1 MMIKSNK
8 KHKIVNIF
16 LSKLILISFFYFILQ
31 INFALSSQFSPA
43 IKVNNIFIS
52 KYEINERRKLL
63 IALGT
68 SKLEAKKNAQE
79 HLINETLQQLHSK
92 TIGVTVLPSQIE
104 EVFNNFISVRSLT
117 KNSLNQSLRKFGAS
131 LDELKK
137 YLKANVLMRNI
148 INNTFYSRMTI
159 EDFDF
164 SIFRPAASISIPTQL
179 NISEIVIPFSVRGKE
194 NTIKLGERII
204 KDLKNGKEFN
214 KLAKRF
220 SKAATSKKGGL
231 IGFVE
236 LDSLPDPL
244 RKILVKLKSGKHSNV
259 IITPDSIMI
268 FKINSWKTS
277 QKIQKPPNEII
288 YAEIN
293 NDDSEINNMRDGMWS
308 YLEHTT
314 QNFDIP
320 IKKDNPSTW
329 VEYQKLYP
337 KHSMLLQQYQVGH
350 HQMCW
355 DVRQNP
361 KVVDTF
367 SKIWST
373 NPEDL
378 LTSFDVFLS
387 KIFLRTEFLKEGY

>member
-1 MMIKSNK
+1 MIIKIKTKKS
-8 KHKIVNIF
+8 IVNIF
-16 LSKLILISFFYFILQ
+16 LSKLILITILYFLIP
-31 INFALSSQFSPA
+31 INFAKSSQFSPA
-43 IKVNNIFIS
+43 IKVNNVFIS

-68 SKLEAKKNAQE
+68 SKSEARKNAQE

-164 SIFRPAASISIPTQL
+164 SIFRPSASISIPTQI

-204 KDLKNGKEFN
+204 KDLKNGKDFE

-231 IGFVE
+231 IGFIE

-244 RKILVKLKSGKHSNV
+244 KEILIKLKSGKNSNV
-259 IITPDSIMI
+259 IITPNSIMI
-268 FKINSWKTS
+268 FKINSWKMT
-277 QKIQKPPNEII
+277 QKIQNPPNEIT
-288 YAEIN
+288 YAELN
-293 NDDSEINNMRDGMWS
+293 KDGSEINDCKSISKEKIIG
-308 YLEHTT
+308 
-314 QNFDIP
+314 P
-320 IKKDNPSTW
+320 IKEIKLNKNIREALNQLRPSEKIQFVEKNGKTSLLILCDRRLILSDNSTKIL
-329 VEYQKLYP
+329 QGQ
-337 KHSMLLQQYQVGH
+337 MLENRLQTLAEGL
-350 HQMCW
+350 
-355 DVRQNP
+355 NLEL
-361 KVVDTF
+361 K
-367 SKIWST
+367 
-373 NPEDL
+373 
-378 LTSFDVFLS
+378 
-387 KIFLRTEFLKEGY
+387 RTAEIIYLK

>member
-1 MMIKSNK
+1 MIIKIKTKKS
-8 KHKIVNIF
+8 IVNIF
-16 LSKLILISFFYFILQ
+16 LSKLILITILYFLIP
-31 INFALSSQFSPA
+31 INSAKSSQFSPA
-43 IKVNNIFIS
+43 IKVNNVFIS

-68 SKLEAKKNAQE
+68 SKSEARKNAQE

-164 SIFRPAASISIPTQL
+164 SIFRPSASISIPTQI

-204 KDLKNGKEFN
+204 KDLKNGKDFE

-231 IGFVE
+231 IGFIE

-244 RKILVKLKSGKHSNV
+244 KEILIKLKSGKNSNV
-259 IITPDSIMI
+259 IITPNSIMI
-268 FKINSWKTS
+268 FKINSWKRTK
-277 QKIQKPPNEII
+277 KIQNPPNEIT
-288 YAEIN
+288 YAKLN
-293 NDDSEINNMRDGMWS
+293 KDGSEINDCKSISKEKIIG
-308 YLEHTT
+308 
-314 QNFDIP
+314 P
-320 IKKDNPSTW
+320 IKEIKLNENIREALNQLRPSEKIQFVEKNGKTSLLILCDRRLILSDNSTKIL
-329 VEYQKLYP
+329 QGQ
-337 KHSMLLQQYQVGH
+337 MLENRLQTLAEGL
-350 HQMCW
+350 
-355 DVRQNP
+355 NLEL
-361 KVVDTF
+361 K
-367 SKIWST
+367 
-373 NPEDL
+373 
-378 LTSFDVFLS
+378 
-387 KIFLRTEFLKEGY
+387 RTAEIIYLK

>member
-1 MMIKSNK
+1 MIIKIKTKKS
-8 KHKIVNIF
+8 IVNIF
-16 LSKLILISFFYFILQ
+16 LSKLILITILYFLIP
-31 INFALSSQFSPA
+31 INFAKSSQFSPA
-43 IKVNNIFIS
+43 IKVNNVFIS

-68 SKLEAKKNAQE
+68 SKSEARKNAQE

-164 SIFRPAASISIPTQL
+164 SIFRPSASISIPTQL

-204 KDLKNGKEFN
+204 KDLKNGKDFE

-231 IGFVE
+231 IGFIE

-244 RKILVKLKSGKHSNV
+244 KEILIKLKSGKNSNV
-259 IITPDSIMI
+259 IITPNSIMI
-268 FKINSWKTS
+268 FKINSWKRT
-277 QKIQKPPNEII
+277 QKIQNPPNEIT
-288 YAEIN
+288 YAKLN
-293 NDDSEINNMRDGMWS
+293 KDGSEINDCKSISKEKIIG
-308 YLEHTT
+308 
-314 QNFDIP
+314 P
-320 IKKDNPSTW
+320 IKEIKLNKNIREALNQLRPSEKIQFVEKNGKTSLLILCDRRLILSDNSTKIL
-329 VEYQKLYP
+329 QGQ
-337 KHSMLLQQYQVGH
+337 MLENRLQTLAEGL
-350 HQMCW
+350 
-355 DVRQNP
+355 NLEL
-361 KVVDTF
+361 K
-367 SKIWST
+367 
-373 NPEDL
+373 
-378 LTSFDVFLS
+378 
-387 KIFLRTEFLKEGY
+387 RTAEIIYLK

>member
-1 MMIKSNK
+1 MIIKIKTKKS
-8 KHKIVNIF
+8 IVNIF
-16 LSKLILISFFYFILQ
+16 LSKLVLITILYFLIP
-31 INFALSSQFSPA
+31 INFAKSSQFSPA
-43 IKVNNIFIS
+43 IKVNNVFIS

-68 SKLEAKKNAQE
+68 SKSEARKNAQE

-164 SIFRPAASISIPTQL
+164 SIFRPSASISIPTQL

-204 KDLKNGKEFN
+204 KDLKNGEDFE

-231 IGFVE
+231 IGFIE

-244 RKILVKLKSGKHSNV
+244 KEILIKLKSGKNSNV
-259 IITPDSIMI
+259 IITPNSIMI
-268 FKINSWKTS
+268 FKINSWKRT
-277 QKIQKPPNEII
+277 QKIQNPPNEIT
-288 YAEIN
+288 YAKLN
-293 NDDSEINNMRDGMWS
+293 KDGSEINDCKSISKEKIIG
-308 YLEHTT
+308 
-314 QNFDIP
+314 P
-320 IKKDNPSTW
+320 IKEIKLNKNIREALNQLRPSEKIQFVEKNGKTSLLILCDRRLILSDNSTKIL
-329 VEYQKLYP
+329 QGQ
-337 KHSMLLQQYQVGH
+337 MLENRLQTLAEGL
-350 HQMCW
+350 
-355 DVRQNP
+355 NLEL
-361 KVVDTF
+361 K
-367 SKIWST
+367 
-373 NPEDL
+373 
-378 LTSFDVFLS
+378 
-387 KIFLRTEFLKEGY
+387 RTAEIIYLK

>member
-8 KHKIVNIF
+8 QNKIVNIF
-16 LSKLILISFFYFILQ
+16 LSKLILISFFYIIIH

-43 IKVNNIFIS
+43 IKVNNVFIS

-68 SKLEAKKNAQE
+68 SKLEAKKNAQQQ
-79 HLINETLQQLHSK
+79 LINETLQQLHSK

-148 INNTFYSRMTI
+148 INNTFYSRMNI

-164 SIFRPAASISIPTQL
+164 SIFRPSASISIPTQL

-277 QKIQKPPNEII
+277 QKIQKPPNEITYAKI
-288 YAEIN
+288 NNNDSKINSCKSISKEKIIGPVKEKKLNKNIREALNQLRPSEKITFVDKNGKTSLLILCDRRLILSDNSIKILQGQMLENQLQKLAEGLNLELKRTAEI
-293 NDDSEINNMRDGMWS
+293 I
-308 YLEHTT
+308 Y
-314 QNFDIP
+314 F
-320 IKKDNPSTW
+320 K
-329 VEYQKLYP
+329 
-337 KHSMLLQQYQVGH
+337 
-350 HQMCW
+350 
-355 DVRQNP
+355 
-361 KVVDTF
+361 
-367 SKIWST
+367 
-373 NPEDL
+373 
-378 LTSFDVFLS
+378 
-387 KIFLRTEFLKEGY
+387 

>member
-1 MMIKSNK
+1 MIIKIKTKKS
-8 KHKIVNIF
+8 IVNIF
-16 LSKLILISFFYFILQ
+16 LSKLILITILYFLIP
-31 INFALSSQFSPA
+31 INFAKSSQFSPA
-43 IKVNNIFIS
+43 IKVNNVFIS

-68 SKLEAKKNAQE
+68 SKSEARKNAQE

-164 SIFRPAASISIPTQL
+164 SIFRPSASISIPTQL

-204 KDLKNGKEFN
+204 KDLKNGEDFE

-231 IGFVE
+231 IGFIE

-244 RKILVKLKSGKHSNV
+244 KEILIKLKSGKNSNV
-259 IITPDSIMI
+259 IITPNSIMI
-268 FKINSWKTS
+268 FKINSWKRT
-277 QKIQKPPNEII
+277 QKIQNPPNEIT
-288 YAEIN
+288 YAKLN
-293 NDDSEINNMRDGMWS
+293 KDGSEINDCKSISKEKIIG
-308 YLEHTT
+308 
-314 QNFDIP
+314 P
-320 IKKDNPSTW
+320 IKEIKLNKNIREALNQLRPSEKIQFVEKNGKTSLLILCDRRLILSDNSTKIL
-329 VEYQKLYP
+329 QGQ
-337 KHSMLLQQYQVGH
+337 MLENRLQTLAEGL
-350 HQMCW
+350 
-355 DVRQNP
+355 NLEL
-361 KVVDTF
+361 K
-367 SKIWST
+367 
-373 NPEDL
+373 
-378 LTSFDVFLS
+378 
-387 KIFLRTEFLKEGY
+387 RTAEIIYLK

>member
-1 MMIKSNK
+1 MIIKIKTKKS
-8 KHKIVNIF
+8 IVNIF
-16 LSKLILISFFYFILQ
+16 LSKLILITILFFLIP
-31 INFALSSQFSPA
+31 INFAKSSQFSPA
-43 IKVNNIFIS
+43 IKVNNVFIS

-68 SKLEAKKNAQE
+68 SKSEARKNAQE

-164 SIFRPAASISIPTQL
+164 SIFRPSASISIPTQL

-204 KDLKNGKEFN
+204 KDLKNGKDFE

-231 IGFVE
+231 IGFIE

-244 RKILVKLKSGKHSNV
+244 KEILIKLKSGKNSNV
-259 IITPDSIMI
+259 IITPNSIMI
-268 FKINSWKTS
+268 FKINSWKRT
-277 QKIQKPPNEII
+277 QKIQNPPNEIT
-288 YAEIN
+288 YAKLN
-293 NDDSEINNMRDGMWS
+293 KDGSEINDCKSISKEKIIG
-308 YLEHTT
+308 
-314 QNFDIP
+314 P
-320 IKKDNPSTW
+320 IKEIKLNKNIREALNQLRPSEKIQFVEKNGKTSLLILCDRRLILSDNSTKIL
-329 VEYQKLYP
+329 QGQ
-337 KHSMLLQQYQVGH
+337 MLENRLQTLAEGL
-350 HQMCW
+350 
-355 DVRQNP
+355 NLEL
-361 KVVDTF
+361 K
-367 SKIWST
+367 
-373 NPEDL
+373 
-378 LTSFDVFLS
+378 
-387 KIFLRTEFLKEGY
+387 RTAEIIYLK

>member
-1 MMIKSNK
+1 MIIKIKTKKS
-8 KHKIVNIF
+8 IVNIF
-16 LSKLILISFFYFILQ
+16 LSKLILITILFFLIP
-31 INFALSSQFSPA
+31 INFAKSSQFSPA
-43 IKVNNIFIS
+43 IKVNNVFIS

-68 SKLEAKKNAQE
+68 SKSEARKNAQE

-164 SIFRPAASISIPTQL
+164 SIFRPSASISIPTQL

-204 KDLKNGKEFN
+204 KDLKNGEDFE

-231 IGFVE
+231 IGFIE

-244 RKILVKLKSGKHSNV
+244 KEILIKLKSGKNSNV
-259 IITPDSIMI
+259 IITPNSIMI
-268 FKINSWKTS
+268 FKINSWKRT
-277 QKIQKPPNEII
+277 QKIQNPPNEIT
-288 YAEIN
+288 YAKLN
-293 NDDSEINNMRDGMWS
+293 KDGSEINDCKSISKEKIIG
-308 YLEHTT
+308 
-314 QNFDIP
+314 P
-320 IKKDNPSTW
+320 IKEIKLNKNIREALNQLRPSEKIQFVEKNGKTSLLILCDRRLILSDNSTKIL
-329 VEYQKLYP
+329 QGQ
-337 KHSMLLQQYQVGH
+337 MLENRLQTLAEGL
-350 HQMCW
+350 
-355 DVRQNP
+355 NLEL
-361 KVVDTF
+361 K
-367 SKIWST
+367 
-373 NPEDL
+373 
-378 LTSFDVFLS
+378 
-387 KIFLRTEFLKEGY
+387 RTAEIIYLK

>member
-1 MMIKSNK
+1 MIIKIKTK
-8 KHKIVNIF
+8 KNIFNIF
-16 LSKLILISFFYFILQ
+16 LSKLILITILYFLIP
-31 INFALSSQFSPA
+31 INFAKSSQFSPA
-43 IKVNNIFIS
+43 IKVNNVFIS

-68 SKLEAKKNAQE
+68 SKSEARKNAKE

-164 SIFRPAASISIPTQL
+164 SIFRPSASISIPTQL

-204 KDLKNGKEFN
+204 KDLKNGKDFE

-231 IGFVE
+231 IGFIE

-244 RKILVKLKSGKHSNV
+244 KEILIKLKSGKNSNV
-259 IITPDSIMI
+259 IITPNSIMI
-268 FKINSWKTS
+268 FKINSWKRT
-277 QKIQKPPNEII
+277 QKIQNPPNEIT
-288 YAEIN
+288 YAELN
-293 NDDSEINNMRDGMWS
+293 KDGSEINDCKSISKEKIIG
-308 YLEHTT
+308 
-314 QNFDIP
+314 P
-320 IKKDNPSTW
+320 IKEIKLNKNIREALNQLRPSEKIQFVEKNGKTSLLILCDRRLILSDNSTKIL
-329 VEYQKLYP
+329 QGQ
-337 KHSMLLQQYQVGH
+337 MLENRLQTLAEGL
-350 HQMCW
+350 
-355 DVRQNP
+355 NLEL
-361 KVVDTF
+361 K
-367 SKIWST
+367 
-373 NPEDL
+373 
-378 LTSFDVFLS
+378 
-387 KIFLRTEFLKEGY
+387 RTAEIIYFK